1 MKLTE
6 YQIEIA
12 AECWMDKIDSQLM
25 RHQITQEEY
34 ENLVIK
40 INQWVKEQTA

>member
-1 MKLTE
+1 MTE

-12 AECWMDKIDSQLM
+12 VEQWMDKIDSQLM

-34 ENLVIK
+34 ENIVK
-40 INQWVKEQTA
+40 QINQWVKEQTE